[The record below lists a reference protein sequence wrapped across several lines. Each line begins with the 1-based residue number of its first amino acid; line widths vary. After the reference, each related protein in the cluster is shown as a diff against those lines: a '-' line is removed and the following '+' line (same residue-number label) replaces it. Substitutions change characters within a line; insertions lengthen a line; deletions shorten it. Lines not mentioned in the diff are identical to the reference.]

1 VYILVIGCGKVGY
14 QLMRSL
20 LAEEHEVLTVDWDY
34 ARCHEINEEMG
45 SVAMVGDGTEEGTL
59 REAGANR
66 ADVIIAAMG
75 NDEDNLVAC
84 QVAKYMFKVDRTIAL
99 LKDPQNQ
106 ALFEQLGV
114 DVTVSTSDIILK
126 NIEEELPSNP
136 LVHIMPLRT
145 VNRIVLEIRVP
156 PEAKVVG
163 CELNG
168 VELPPDTLISLVI
181 RGNQVNPS
189 VAETV
194 IQGHDEIILITA
206 PEQEQALLRTFT
218 EEP

>member
-1 VYILVIGCGKVGY
+1 MYILVIGCGKVGY